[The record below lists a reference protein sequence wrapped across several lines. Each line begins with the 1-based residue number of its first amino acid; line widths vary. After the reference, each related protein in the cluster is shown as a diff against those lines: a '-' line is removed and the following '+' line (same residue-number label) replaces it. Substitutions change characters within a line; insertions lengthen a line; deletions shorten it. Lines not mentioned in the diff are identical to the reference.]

1 MVDADVRVAV
11 AKHRW
16 RVSVG
21 GVEIAERDE
30 IVGVQP
36 TNLACALAA
45 AHELGVEVAT
55 LAARLADV
63 EPVANRLNVATS
75 PAGIV
80 VVDDTFNANPA
91 SATVALDTLK
101 SLDISG
107 RRVVVTPGLVELG
120 REQYGEN
127 LRLAQLVEVLPA
139 ELVAIGRTNI
149 VALSAGSTTP
159 PRRFD
164 TREDA
169 VKWIRTALVPGDG
182 ILFLN
187 DLPDHYP

>member
-1 MVDADVRVAV
+1 
-11 AKHRW
+11 
-16 RVSVG
+16 
-21 GVEIAERDE
+21 
-30 IVGVQP
+30 

-45 AHELGVEVAT
+45 AHELGVDAAT

-63 EPVANRLNVATS
+63 QPVANRLNVATS

-91 SATVALDTLK
+91 SAALALDTLK
-101 SLDISG
+101 SLDITG

-127 LRLAQLVEVLPA
+127 LRLAQLVEALPA

-149 VALSAGSTTP
+149 VALSAGSAIA

-164 TREDA
+164 TRDDA
-169 VKWIRTALVPGDG
+169 VKWIRNTLVPGDG

>member
-1 MVDADVRVAV
+1 MID
-11 AKHRW
+11 
-16 RVSVG
+16 
-21 GVEIAERDE
+21 ERDE

-36 TNLACALAA
+36 TNLACAFAA
-45 AHELGVEVAT
+45 AHELGVDAVT
-55 LAARLADV
+55 LAGRLADV

-91 SATVALDTLK
+91 SASVALDTLK
-101 SLDISG
+101 SLDIAG

-120 REQYGEN
+120 REQYREN
-127 LRLAQLVEVLPA
+127 LRLAQLVEAVPA
-139 ELVAIGRTNI
+139 ELVVIGRTNV
-149 VALSAGSTTP
+149 VALSAGSTTA

-164 TREDA
+164 TRDDA
-169 VKWIRTALVPGDG
+169 VKWIRTSLAPGDG
-182 ILFLN
+182 VLFLN